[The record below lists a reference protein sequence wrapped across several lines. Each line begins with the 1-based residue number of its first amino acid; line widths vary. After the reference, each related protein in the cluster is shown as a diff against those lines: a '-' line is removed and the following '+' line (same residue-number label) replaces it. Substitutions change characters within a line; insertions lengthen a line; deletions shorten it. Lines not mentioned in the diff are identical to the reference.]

1 MGLQLETCL
10 NQRAG
15 PTQLTRNLTSSYCFC
30 DPFSRGPVHPALIS
44 FSFNNKNVFFLF
56 CLRGELFQ
64 GRTNINLYCFRYF
77 PNIFNTSKKRSKY
90 AFYN

>member
-1 MGLQLETCL
+1 MGLRLETCL

-44 FSFNNKNVFFLF
+44 FSFNNKKCFLS
-56 CLRGELFQ
+56 LLPSW
-64 GRTNINLYCFRYF
+64 IAF
-77 PNIFNTSKKRSKY
+77 PGQDKH
-90 AFYN
+90 